1 MWSQLIVVAAS
12 HYEAVRC
19 AELKKAAMII
29 LILRVRQLATS
40 REWLRSKKSNVLNNI
55 STINSRACS
64 TDQSWDLFVS
74 ALTKKCD
81 KTFWVQNLGLNHLS
95 IKIVVWWVFLNKKP
109 VSILYFVLFKT
120 PLTL

>member
-64 TDQSWDLFVS
+64 TDQSWYIFVLS
-74 ALTKKCD
+74 PFTKNLINFCCCKIWVKKC
-81 KTFWVQNLGLNHLS
+81 TNCCLVG
-95 IKIVVWWVFLNKKP
+95 
-109 VSILYFVLFKT
+109 VLE
-120 PLTL
+120 